1 MAAVRAW
8 FEDLEP
14 KERSAVLVLGAFGAG
29 VLLLTAGI
37 QVGQAIAALG

>member
-1 MAAVRAW
+1 MAGFKAW

-37 QVGQAIAALG
+37 QVGQVLAALT